1 MRGQHSNWAGRLNQA
16 GASGSCSSA
25 AYWYTYLWGAVR
37 KGSAII
43 ILQGAYEA
51 YFCPISGLRLFS
63 LPRYI
68 QISTSWIQTSEAEVL
83 IAPKAILRKSP
94 NRHPLLFGTTSRHSS
109 SCATSLGA
117 ATQPSS
123 KHQKAIV
130 SGLPRFPIL
139 PIKELPVLFA
149 PRCSRKPMYV

>member
-1 MRGQHSNWAGRLNQA
+1 MRGQHSNWAGRLSQA

-109 SCATSLGA
+109 SCATSLGGVVSHKPSD
-117 ATQPSS
+117 ATVL
-123 KHQKAIV
+123 KAPE
-130 SGLPRFPIL
+130 SNCEWATPISH
-139 PIKELPVLFA
+139 IT
-149 PRCSRKPMYV
+149 Y